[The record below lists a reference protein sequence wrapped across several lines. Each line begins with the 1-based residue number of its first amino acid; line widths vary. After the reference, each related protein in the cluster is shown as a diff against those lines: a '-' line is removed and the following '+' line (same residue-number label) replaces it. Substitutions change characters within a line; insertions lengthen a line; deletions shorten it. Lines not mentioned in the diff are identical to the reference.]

1 MRIFSKQTP
10 HRPNGMKQT
19 ALSEALN
26 QTENELLLARHPFL
40 ADYADFLGELSLGRM
55 VGVGNNGIVV
65 THPQDASKVVK
76 ISNGERGSHDL
87 DKEFEAHTRIMEIVR
102 MGHGSGALPE
112 SARVPQIFPA
122 LRVKGKTV
130 LVMEKVEGQSFM
142 TVAYLNS
149 IRNDNAKYGE
159 TKSHPNAD
167 ELVLLR
173 DMTDY
178 RVADFLER
186 NYGIGFDH
194 FLKDWGAPVSA
205 GIWAVNNE
213 LKLSKTAA
221 TGPNA
226 LSKLRGHLYENGVEL
241 TDSHG
246 GNFMRGKDASVY
258 AIDFGMTLVARE
270 WKKTPFNV
278 ASNSKNRIEK
288 RLSNLDYAPFVLHG
302 RTYASIE
309 GFWQG
314 LKFPEGSEMRASVA
328 AMSGLPSKKI
338 GDSAEKSSTFEYL
351 GQTYRVGS
359 AEHQLL
365 MKAALRAKFSQNPD
379 CLQLLL
385 ATGNAEI
392 IHEPVMKDGTPYPDS
407 TTIPAAVFS
416 RFLMEIRDELRKT
429 PDAVVT
435 ETTAKTSNAL
445 EG

>member
-1 MRIFSKQTP
+1 MNLAAAAPEAERRNEGEYI
-10 HRPNGMKQT
+10 
-19 ALSEALN
+19 LS
-26 QTENELLLARHPFL
+26 RHPYL
-40 ADYADFLGELSLGRM
+40 AEYLGFLGELSLDRM
-55 VGVGNNGIVV
+55 VGVGNNGVIV
-65 THPQDASKVVK
+65 THPDDASKVVK
-76 ISNGERGSHDL
+76 IANGERGSHDL
-87 DKEFEAHTRIMEIVR
+87 DKEYEAHTRIMETVR
-102 MGHGSGALPE
+102 MGHESGVLPLG
-112 SARVPQIFPA
+112 ARVPQIFPA
-122 LRVKGKTV
+122 LRVSGKTA

-149 IRNDNAKYGE
+149 LRNDNAKYGE
-159 TKSHPNAD
+159 ATTRPNAS
-167 ELVLLR
+167 ELAFLR
-173 DMTDY
+173 AMTDY

-213 LKLSKTAA
+213 LRLSKTAE

-246 GNFMRGKDASVY
+246 GNFMRDKDGSVY

-270 WKKTPFNV
+270 WKKVPFNV

-314 LKFPEGSEMRASVA
+314 LKFPEGSEMRAQVA

-338 GDSAEKSSTFEYL
+338 GDTAGKGGTFEYL
-351 GQTYRVGS
+351 GQTYAVGS
-359 AEHQLL
+359 NEHRLL
-365 MKAALRAKFSQNPD
+365 MKAALRAKFGRNPD

-392 IHEPVMKDGTPYPDS
+392 IHEPKMKDGTPYPDS
-407 TTIPAAVFS
+407 PTIPAAVFS
-416 RFLMEIRDELRKT
+416 RFLMEIRDEFRKSAK
-429 PDAVVT
+429 DVAGAAAGKVL
-435 ETTAKTSNAL
+435 ETL
-445 EG
+445 GE